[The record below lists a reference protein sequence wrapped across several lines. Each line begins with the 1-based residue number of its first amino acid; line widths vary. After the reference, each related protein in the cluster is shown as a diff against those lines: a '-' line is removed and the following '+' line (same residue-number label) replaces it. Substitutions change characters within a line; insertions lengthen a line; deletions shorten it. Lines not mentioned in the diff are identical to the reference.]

1 MRGEGYTRCMGKN
14 GESPQ
19 APGLLASLRRLV
31 TRVLDGEPA
40 AEPEQP
46 PLPAEPG
53 PSGIPPGPL
62 RIEKR
67 S

>member
-1 MRGEGYTRCMGKN
+1 MDKN

-19 APGLLASLRRLV
+19 SSGLLASLRRIV
-31 TRVLDGEPA
+31 TLVLDGEPA

-46 PLPAEPG
+46 PLPAELG
-53 PSGIPPGPL
+53 PSGLPPGPL